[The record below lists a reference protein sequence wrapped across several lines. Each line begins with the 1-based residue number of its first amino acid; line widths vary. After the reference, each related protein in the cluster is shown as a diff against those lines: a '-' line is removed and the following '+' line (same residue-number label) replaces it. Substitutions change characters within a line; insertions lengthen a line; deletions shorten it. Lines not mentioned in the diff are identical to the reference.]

1 MNRLK
6 NDGSLADA
14 PPAAPSA
21 PIPLT
26 DRTTTK
32 CPRCLRGTI
41 LGGGQNASCMS
52 CGYEPI
58 TPSEYAS
65 AEAWLAALPRDRDG
79 EIVTARREP
88 GIPGEQVKRC
98 P

>member
-1 MNRLK
+1 MKDLK
-6 NDGSLADA
+6 NDGSLRNA
-14 PPAAPSA
+14 PTVVQNAA
-21 PIPLT
+21 IPLT

-41 LGGGQNASCMS
+41 LGGGVNASCMS

-65 AEAWLAALPRDRDG
+65 AEAWLASLPRDADG

-88 GIPGEQVKRC
+88 GIPGEQVKR
-98 P
+98 